1 MHQAC
6 LRACVFLL
14 ADMAK
19 PNDSERLCLELSCA
33 VNEQRTY
40 TLRLFEGVRPFLCQ
54 FYLEYLDYYWKTP
67 NEDRVITGEHMKRLK
82 ESLVHFIP
90 AQDNYSSYRNHFCVK
105 SRELI
110 NTCDNLL
117 GAKNNDSRIS
127 LGASAFLRGVDFRA
141 FEVNVKT
148 IAPKKYLYQSGHAIW
163 WGRGSAH
170 CEHFCGKP
178 EF

>member
-1 MHQAC
+1 M
-6 LRACVFLL
+6 
-14 ADMAK
+14 
-19 PNDSERLCLELSCA
+19 
-33 VNEQRTY
+33 
-40 TLRLFEGVRPFLCQ
+40 CQ

-67 NEDRVITGEHMKRLK
+67 NEDRVITGEHVKRLK

-127 LGASAFLRGVDFRA
+127 LGASAFLKGVDFRA

-163 WGRGSAH
+163 LAYH
-170 CEHFCGKP
+170 NLIQCTQA
-178 EF
+178 